1 MKNFLLLLPVLVVLG
16 CGKQSSEP
24 DLSAEIKGAYQAF
37 DVIIDAKEYPAP
49 FAGGEFLLELI
60 PQSESKCTLRTSSV
74 IPNAS
79 EAGKMEVSLVK
90 KEKSTE
96 LQKDKQKVG
105 LVTGQILEFYFVD
118 NDGKAVT
125 IRARK
130 K

>member
-1 MKNFLLLLPVLVVLG
+1 MKNLLLLLMAFAFFG

-24 DLSAEIKGAYQAF
+24 DLSESVKGTYQAF

-60 PQSESKCTLRTSSV
+60 PRSESKCTLRTSSV

-79 EAGKMEVSLVK
+79 DDGNMEVNLIK
-90 KEKSTE
+90 KDNSTE

-125 IRARK
+125 IKARK